1 MTEKSQS
8 NPHQKKIKKDSSSPK
23 IVFKGRVLPLSEYEY
38 TLDIEAMAKLE
49 DRKIDD

>member
-8 NPHQKKIKKDSSSPK
+8 NPQRKKIKKDSSSPK
-23 IVFKGRVLPLSEYEY
+23 IIVEGVVLPLSEYEDMY
-38 TLDIEAMAKLE
+38 DIEAMEKLE